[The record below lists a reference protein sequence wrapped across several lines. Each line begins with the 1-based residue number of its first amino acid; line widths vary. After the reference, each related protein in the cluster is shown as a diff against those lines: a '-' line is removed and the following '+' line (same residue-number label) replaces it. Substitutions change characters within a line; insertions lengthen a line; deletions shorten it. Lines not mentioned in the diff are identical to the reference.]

1 MKENIV
7 KYVSENENKVLN
19 TLDNIYNIVI
29 DLVKEKEKEKEK
41 EK

>member
-41 EK
+41 